1 MTRRQVV
8 LGCLMVITY
17 VPVLSLGLRDL
28 VYR

>member
-1 MTRRQVV
+1 VV

-17 VPVLSLGLRDL
+17 VPQIALFLRDL